1 MWFQGLGILTS
12 LNTSHTA
19 GGFYGIQS
27 PDLMLPEGCYL
38 LAPPLTFLF
47 ANNTANANPPVKSKE
62 KLTEVPISFR
72 KVL

>member
-47 ANNTANANPPVKSKE
+47 ANNTANANP
-62 KLTEVPISFR
+62 LIFPIPR
-72 KVL
+72 CIMLELAGG